1 MIADLS
7 SMSPTA
13 ALLGA
18 AVGLVLGLT
27 GAGGGIFAVPALVF
41 GLGWGVSQAGPV
53 ALLAV
58 GVAAAVGSVQ
68 GLRAGLVRYRAAMLM
83 AGIGVCVAPLG
94 AWMAHRLPE
103 RWLVGLFALA
113 MLVVAARMY
122 RASRGLSANAAKAV
136 TAANPP
142 AGETANPSD
151 DQAASQAASQAANQ
165 AASKTGEALPPCRL
179 NPATGR
185 LHWTP
190 RVAGVLGAIGAVS
203 GFASGLLGVGGG
215 FVIVPALRRF
225 TDITVHGVVATSLFV
240 IALISA
246 GTVAN
251 AWWQGMHPGAQGWVF
266 VAGAVVGMLLGR
278 ALAPRLAA
286 SRLQQIFSTL
296 MAAVAIGMFVKAFGA

>member
-1 MIADLS
+1 
-7 SMSPTA
+7 MSPDLASVFPAA

-18 AVGLVLGLT
+18 GVGLVLGLT

-41 GLGWGVSQAGPV
+41 GLGWGVPQAGPV

-58 GVAAAVGSVQ
+58 GASAAVGSAQ

-94 AWMAHRLPE
+94 TWMAHRLPE
-103 RWLVGLFALA
+103 RWLVGLFAIA
-113 MLVVAARMY
+113 MLIVAARMY
-122 RASRGLSANAAKAV
+122 RASRGARARASTTGPSGAA
-136 TAANPP
+136 AAP
-142 AGETANPSD
+142 
-151 DQAASQAASQAANQ
+151 
-165 AASKTGEALPPCRL
+165 PPCRL
-179 NPATGR
+179 DPATGR
-185 LHWTP
+185 LHWTR
-190 RVAGVLGAIGAVS
+190 RVAGTLGTIGAVS

-225 TDITVHGVVATSLFV
+225 SDITVHGVVATSLFV

-251 AWWQGMHPGAQGWVF
+251 AWWHGMHPGEQGWTFVVGA
-266 VAGAVVGMLLGR
+266 VAGMVLGR

-286 SRLQQIFSTL
+286 ARLQQVFSAL
-296 MAAVAIGMFVKAFGA
+296 MALVALGMFVRAFGA

>member
-1 MIADLS
+1 MFVELS
-7 SMSPTA
+7 GASPMA

-41 GLGWGVSQAGPV
+41 GLGWGVPQAGPV

-58 GVAAAVGSVQ
+58 GASAAVGSAQ

-83 AGIGVCVAPLG
+83 AGVGVCVAPLG
-94 AWMAHRLPE
+94 TWMAHRLPE
-103 RWLVGLFALA
+103 RWLVGLFAIA
-113 MLVVAARMY
+113 MLIVATRMY
-122 RASRGLSANAAKAV
+122 RASRSGASGAAKA
-136 TAANPP
+136 AGNGESANCAP
-142 AGETANPSD
+142 
-151 DQAASQAASQAANQ
+151 
-165 AASKTGEALPPCRL
+165 LPPCRL
-179 NPATGR
+179 DPATGR
-185 LHWTP
+185 LHWTR
-190 RVAGVLGAIGAVS
+190 RVAGTLGGIGVVS

-251 AWWQGMHPGAQGWVF
+251 AWWHGMHPGTQGWMF
-266 VAGAVVGMLLGR
+266 VAGAIIGMLLGR

-286 SRLQQIFSTL
+286 SKLQQLFSML
-296 MAAVAIGMFVKAFGA
+296 MAAVALGMFFKAFGV

>member
-1 MIADLS
+1 M
-7 SMSPTA
+7 A

-41 GLGWGVSQAGPV
+41 GLGWGVPQAGPV

-58 GVAAAVGSVQ
+58 GASAAVGSVH

-83 AGIGVCVAPLG
+83 AGIGVAVAPLG
-94 AWMAHRLPE
+94 TWMAHRLPE
-103 RWLVGLFALA
+103 RWLVGLFAIA
-113 MLVVAARMY
+113 MMVVAARMY
-122 RASRGLSANAAKAV
+122 RASRGGAVNTGKAAGDTTLTGDA
-136 TAANPP
+136 
-142 AGETANPSD
+142 PS
-151 DQAASQAASQAANQ
+151 
-165 AASKTGEALPPCRL
+165 PPCRL
-179 NPATGR
+179 DPATGR
-185 LHWTP
+185 LHWTR
-190 RVAGVLGAIGAVS
+190 RVAGTLGVIGAVS

-251 AWWQGMHPGAQGWVF
+251 AWWNGMHPGAQGWMF
-266 VAGAVVGMLLGR
+266 VAGGIVGMLLGR
-278 ALAPRLAA
+278 ILTPHIEA
-286 SRLQQIFSTL
+286 SRLQQIFSAL
-296 MAAVAIGMFVKAFGA
+296 MAAVALGMFAKAFGA

>member
-1 MIADLS
+1 MFAELS
-7 SMSPTA
+7 SASPMA

-41 GLGWGVSQAGPV
+41 GLGWGVPQAGPV

-58 GVAAAVGSVQ
+58 GASAAVGSAH

-83 AGIGVCVAPLG
+83 AGVGVCVAPLG
-94 AWMAHRLPE
+94 TWMAHRLPE
-103 RWLVGLFALA
+103 RWLVGLFAVA
-113 MLVVAARMY
+113 MLIVAARMY
-122 RASRGLSANAAKAV
+122 RASRGGGAGKAAG
-136 TAANPP
+136 N
-142 AGETANPSD
+142 GESGNCSP
-151 DQAASQAASQAANQ
+151 
-165 AASKTGEALPPCRL
+165 LPPCRL

-185 LHWTP
+185 LHWTR
-190 RVAGVLGAIGAVS
+190 RVAGTLGTIGAVS

-251 AWWQGMHPGAQGWVF
+251 AWWNGMHPGTQGWMF
-266 VAGAVVGMLLGR
+266 VAGAIVGMLLGR

-286 SRLQQIFSTL
+286 SKLQQLFSML
-296 MAAVAIGMFVKAFGA
+296 MAAVALGMFAKAFGA

>member
-1 MIADLS
+1 MLPDLS
-7 SMSPTA
+7 SVSPMA

-41 GLGWGVSQAGPV
+41 GLGWGVPQAGPV

-58 GVAAAVGSVQ
+58 GASAAVGSVQ

-83 AGIGVCVAPLG
+83 AGIGVGVAPLG
-94 AWMAHRLPE
+94 TWMAHRLPE
-103 RWLVGLFALA
+103 HWLVGLFAVA
-113 MLVVAARMY
+113 MLIVATRMY
-122 RASRGLSANAAKAV
+122 RASRSGTVKATGNEASANC
-136 TAANPP
+136 P
-142 AGETANPSD
+142 
-151 DQAASQAASQAANQ
+151 
-165 AASKTGEALPPCRL
+165 ALPPCRL
-179 NPATGR
+179 DPATGR
-185 LHWTP
+185 LHWTR
-190 RVAGVLGAIGAVS
+190 RVAGTLGTIGAVS

-251 AWWQGMHPGAQGWVF
+251 AWWHGMHPGAQGWMF
-266 VAGAVVGMLLGR
+266 VAGAVAGMLLGR

-286 SRLQQIFSTL
+286 SKLQQLFSML
-296 MAAVAIGMFVKAFGA
+296 MAAVALGMFVKAFVA

>member
-1 MIADLS
+1 MLAELS
-7 SMSPTA
+7 SASPMA

-41 GLGWGVSQAGPV
+41 GLGWGVPQAGPV

-58 GVAAAVGSVQ
+58 GASAAVGSAQ

-94 AWMAHRLPE
+94 TWMAHRLPE
-103 RWLVGLFALA
+103 RWLVGLFAIA
-113 MLVVAARMY
+113 MLIVAARMY
-122 RASRGLSANAAKAV
+122 RASRASAAASGKRPSNGESANCA
-136 TAANPP
+136 P
-142 AGETANPSD
+142 
-151 DQAASQAASQAANQ
+151 
-165 AASKTGEALPPCRL
+165 LPPCRL

-185 LHWTP
+185 LHWTR
-190 RVAGVLGAIGAVS
+190 RVAGTLASIGAVS

-251 AWWQGMHPGAQGWVF
+251 AWWHGMHPGAQGWTF
-266 VAGAVVGMLLGR
+266 VAGAIVGMLLGR

-286 SRLQQIFSTL
+286 SKLQQLFSML
-296 MAAVAIGMFVKAFGA
+296 MAAVAFGMFVKAFGV

>member
-41 GLGWGVSQAGPV
+41 GLGWGVPQAGPV

-58 GVAAAVGSVQ
+58 GASAAVGSAH
-68 GLRAGLVRYRAAMLM
+68 GLRVGLVRYRAAMLM
-83 AGIGVCVAPLG
+83 AGIGVAVAPLG
-94 AWMAHRLPE
+94 TWMAHRLPE
-103 RWLVGLFALA
+103 RWLVGLFAIA
-113 MLVVAARMY
+113 MMVVAVRMY
-122 RASRGLSANAAKAV
+122 RASRARTAGTDKGTDLATSAG
-136 TAANPP
+136 TAP
-142 AGETANPSD
+142 
-151 DQAASQAASQAANQ
+151 Q
-165 AASKTGEALPPCRL
+165 PPCRM
-179 NPATGR
+179 NPETGR
-185 LHWTP
+185 LHWTR
-190 RVAGVLGAIGAVS
+190 RVAATLGLIGAVS

-251 AWWQGMHPGAQGWVF
+251 AWWNGMHPGPLGWMF
-266 VAGAVVGMLLGR
+266 VVGGIVGMLLGR
-278 ALAPRLAA
+278 ALTPHIAA
-286 SRLQQIFSTL
+286 SRLQQIFSAL
-296 MAAVAIGMFVKAFGA
+296 MAAVALGMFAKAFGV

>member
-1 MIADLS
+1 MFPEIS
-7 SMSPTA
+7 SVSPVA

-41 GLGWGVSQAGPV
+41 GLGWGVPQAGPV

-58 GVAAAVGSVQ
+58 GASAAVGSAQ

-83 AGIGVCVAPLG
+83 AGIGVCAAPLG
-94 AWMAHRLPE
+94 TWMAHRLPE
-103 RWLVGLFALA
+103 RWLVGLFAVA
-113 MLVVAARMY
+113 MLIVAARMY
-122 RASRGLSANAAKAV
+122 RASRGNRACAPVGGATDNAV
-136 TAANPP
+136 PP
-142 AGETANPSD
+142 
-151 DQAASQAASQAANQ
+151 
-165 AASKTGEALPPCRL
+165 PPCRL
-179 NPATGR
+179 DPATGR
-185 LHWTP
+185 LHWTR
-190 RVAGVLGAIGAVS
+190 RVAGTLGAIGAVS

-225 TDITVHGVVATSLFV
+225 SDITVHGVVATSLFV

-251 AWWQGMHPGAQGWVF
+251 AWWHDMHPGEQGWLF
-266 VAGAVVGMLLGR
+266 VAGAVTGMILGR

-286 SRLQQIFSTL
+286 ARLQQIFSTL
-296 MAAVAIGMFVKAFGA
+296 MAFVAAGMFVKAFGG

>member
-1 MIADLS
+1 MIPDLS
-7 SMSPTA
+7 SVSPTA

-41 GLGWGVSQAGPV
+41 GLGWGVPQAGPV

-58 GVAAAVGSVQ
+58 GASAAVGSAQ

-83 AGIGVCVAPLG
+83 AVIGVCVAPLG
-94 AWMAHRLPE
+94 TWMAHKLPE
-103 RWLVGLFALA
+103 RWLVGLFAIA
-113 MLVVAARMY
+113 MMVVAARMY
-122 RASRGLSANAAKAV
+122 RASRGAAAKA
-136 TAANPP
+136 TRNA
-142 AGETANPSD
+142 AGEGD
-151 DQAASQAASQAANQ
+151 AACA
-165 AASKTGEALPPCRL
+165 ALPPCRL
-179 NPATGR
+179 DPATGR
-185 LHWTP
+185 LHWTR
-190 RVAGVLGAIGAVS
+190 RVAGTLGAIGAVS

-251 AWWQGMHPGAQGWVF
+251 AWWHGMHPGTQGWVF
-266 VAGAVVGMLLGR
+266 VAGAIVGMVFGR

-286 SRLQQIFSTL
+286 SRLQQIFSML
-296 MAAVAIGMFVKAFGA
+296 MAIVAIGMIGKALGV

>member
-1 MIADLS
+1 MFPDLS
-7 SMSPTA
+7 SFSPTA

-41 GLGWGVSQAGPV
+41 GLGWGVPQAGPV

-58 GVAAAVGSVQ
+58 GASAAVGSAQ
-68 GLRAGLVRYRAAMLM
+68 GLRAGIVRYRAAMLM
-83 AGIGVCVAPLG
+83 AGIGVCIAPVGGWL
-94 AWMAHRLPE
+94 AHRLPE

-122 RASRGLSANAAKAV
+122 RASRANAG
-136 TAANPP
+136 TPP
-142 AGETANPSD
+142 VGASEGATPCTSPS
-151 DQAASQAASQAANQ
+151 
-165 AASKTGEALPPCRL
+165 PPCRMD
-179 NPATGR
+179 PSTGR
-185 LHWTP
+185 LHWTR
-190 RVAGVLGAIGAVS
+190 RVASTLGLIGAVS

-251 AWWQGMHPGAQGWVF
+251 AWWHGMHPGMQGWTFVLGA
-266 VAGAVVGMLLGR
+266 VAGMVLGR

-286 SRLQQIFSTL
+286 SRLQQIFSAL
-296 MAAVAIGMFVKAFGA
+296 MAVVAFGMVVKALGA

>member
-1 MIADLS
+1 MFAELS
-7 SMSPTA
+7 SASPMA

-41 GLGWGVSQAGPV
+41 GLGWGVPQAGPV

-58 GVAAAVGSVQ
+58 GASAAVGSAH

-83 AGIGVCVAPLG
+83 AGIGICVAPLG
-94 AWMAHRLPE
+94 TWMAHQLPE
-103 RWLVGLFALA
+103 RWLVGLFAVA
-113 MLVVAARMY
+113 MLIVAARMY
-122 RASRGLSANAAKAV
+122 RASRGEGGGAGKAAGNGESANC
-136 TAANPP
+136 PP
-142 AGETANPSD
+142 
-151 DQAASQAASQAANQ
+151 
-165 AASKTGEALPPCRL
+165 LPPCRL

-185 LHWTP
+185 LHWTR
-190 RVAGVLGAIGAVS
+190 RVAGTLGMIGAVS

-225 TDITVHGVVATSLFV
+225 TDITVHGIVATSLFV

-251 AWWQGMHPGAQGWVF
+251 AWWNGMHPGTQGWMF
-266 VAGAVVGMLLGR
+266 VAGAIVGMLLGR

-286 SRLQQIFSTL
+286 SKLQQIFSML
-296 MAAVAIGMFVKAFGA
+296 MAAVALGMFAKAFGA

>member
-1 MIADLS
+1 MFPDLS
-7 SMSPTA
+7 SVSPTA

-41 GLGWGVSQAGPV
+41 GLGWGVPQAGPV

-58 GVAAAVGSVQ
+58 GASAAVGSAQ
-68 GLRAGLVRYRAAMLM
+68 GLRAGIVRYRAALLM
-83 AGIGVCVAPLG
+83 AGIGVCLAPLG
-94 AWMAHRLPE
+94 SWMAHRLPE
-103 RWLVGLFALA
+103 RWLVGLFAAA
-113 MLVVAARMY
+113 MLIVAARMY
-122 RASRGLSANAAKAV
+122 RASRGACGKGRGMG
-136 TAANPP
+136 ANPGDTSSPP
-142 AGETANPSD
+142 APLSSTSLP
-151 DQAASQAASQAANQ
+151 
-165 AASKTGEALPPCRL
+165 LPPCRMD
-179 NPATGR
+179 PSTGR
-185 LHWTP
+185 LRWTR
-190 RVAGVLGAIGAVS
+190 RVAGTLSVIGAVS

-251 AWWQGMHPGAQGWVF
+251 AWWHGMHPGAQGWTF

-286 SRLQQIFSTL
+286 SRLQQLFSTL
-296 MAAVAIGMFVKAFGA
+296 MAAVALGMLVKAFGV

>member
-1 MIADLS
+1 MFPDLS
-7 SMSPTA
+7 SLSPTA

-41 GLGWGVSQAGPV
+41 GLGWGVPQAGPV

-58 GVAAAVGSVQ
+58 GASAAVGSAQ
-68 GLRAGLVRYRAAMLM
+68 GLRAGIVRYRAAMLM
-83 AGIGVCVAPLG
+83 AGIGVCVAPVGSWL
-94 AWMAHRLPE
+94 AHRLPE

-113 MLVVAARMY
+113 MLIVAARMY
-122 RASRGLSANAAKAV
+122 RASRANAGK
-136 TAANPP
+136 PP
-142 AGETANPSD
+142 GD
-151 DQAASQAASQAANQ
+151 ASEGATRCASP
-165 AASKTGEALPPCRL
+165 LPPCRMD
-179 NPATGR
+179 PSTGR
-185 LHWTP
+185 LHWTR
-190 RVAGVLGAIGAVS
+190 RVASTLGLIGAVS

-251 AWWQGMHPGAQGWVF
+251 AWWHGMHPGLQGWTF
-266 VAGAVVGMLLGR
+266 VLGAVLGMVLGR

-286 SRLQQIFSTL
+286 SRLQQIFSAL
-296 MAAVAIGMFVKAFGA
+296 MAAVAFGMVVKALGA

>member
-1 MIADLS
+1 
-7 SMSPTA
+7 MSPDLASVFPAA

-18 AVGLVLGLT
+18 GVGLVLGLT

-41 GLGWGVSQAGPV
+41 GLGWGVPQAGPV

-58 GVAAAVGSVQ
+58 GASAAVGSAQ

-94 AWMAHRLPE
+94 TWMAHRLPE
-103 RWLVGLFALA
+103 RWLVGLFAIA
-113 MLVVAARMY
+113 MLIVAARMY
-122 RASRGLSANAAKAV
+122 RASRGARARASTTGPSGAA
-136 TAANPP
+136 AA
-142 AGETANPSD
+142 A
-151 DQAASQAASQAANQ
+151 
-165 AASKTGEALPPCRL
+165 PPCRL
-179 NPATGR
+179 DPATGR
-185 LHWTP
+185 LHWTR
-190 RVAGVLGAIGAVS
+190 RVAGTLGTIGAVS

-225 TDITVHGVVATSLFV
+225 SDITVHGVVATSLFV

-251 AWWQGMHPGAQGWVF
+251 AWWHGMHPGEQGWTFVVGA
-266 VAGAVVGMLLGR
+266 VAGMVLGR

-286 SRLQQIFSTL
+286 ARLQQVFSAL
-296 MAAVAIGMFVKAFGA
+296 MALVALGMFVKAFGV

>member
-1 MIADLS
+1 MFVELS
-7 SMSPTA
+7 GASPMA

-41 GLGWGVSQAGPV
+41 GLGCGVPQAGPV

-58 GVAAAVGSVQ
+58 GASAAVGSAQ

-83 AGIGVCVAPLG
+83 AGVGVCVAPLG
-94 AWMAHRLPE
+94 TWMAHRLPE
-103 RWLVGLFALA
+103 RWLVGLFAIA
-113 MLVVAARMY
+113 MLIVATRMY
-122 RASRGLSANAAKAV
+122 RASRSGASGAAKA
-136 TAANPP
+136 AGNGESANCAP
-142 AGETANPSD
+142 
-151 DQAASQAASQAANQ
+151 
-165 AASKTGEALPPCRL
+165 LPPCRL
-179 NPATGR
+179 DPATGR
-185 LHWTP
+185 LHWTR
-190 RVAGVLGAIGAVS
+190 RVAGTLGGIGAVS

-251 AWWQGMHPGAQGWVF
+251 AWWHGMHPGTQGWMF
-266 VAGAVVGMLLGR
+266 VAGAIIGMLLGR

-286 SRLQQIFSTL
+286 SKLQQLFSML
-296 MAAVAIGMFVKAFGA
+296 MAAVALGMFFKAFGV

>member
-1 MIADLS
+1 MFPDLS
-7 SMSPTA
+7 SASPTA

-41 GLGWGVSQAGPV
+41 GLGWGVPQAGPV

-58 GVAAAVGSVQ
+58 GASAAVGSAQ
-68 GLRAGLVRYRAAMLM
+68 GLRAGIVRYRAAMLM
-83 AGIGVCVAPLG
+83 AGIGVCLAPLG
-94 AWMAHRLPE
+94 SWMAHRLPE
-103 RWLVGLFALA
+103 RWLVGLFAMA

-122 RASRGLSANAAKAV
+122 RASRGGTGSAGAGGAAGAC
-136 TAANPP
+136 AP
-142 AGETANPSD
+142 
-151 DQAASQAASQAANQ
+151 
-165 AASKTGEALPPCRL
+165 LPPCRMD
-179 NPATGR
+179 PSTGR
-185 LHWTP
+185 LHWT
-190 RVAGVLGAIGAVS
+190 RQVASTLGVIGAVS

-225 TDITVHGVVATSLFV
+225 TDISVHGVVATSLFV

-251 AWWQGMHPGAQGWVF
+251 AWWHGMHPGTQGWTF
-266 VAGAVVGMLLGR
+266 VVGAVVGMVLGR

-286 SRLQQIFSTL
+286 SRLQQIFSAL
-296 MAAVAIGMFVKAFGA
+296 MAVVAFGMFAKALGV

>member
-1 MIADLS
+1 
-7 SMSPTA
+7 MSPDLASVFPAA

-18 AVGLVLGLT
+18 GVGLVLGLT

-41 GLGWGVSQAGPV
+41 GLGWGVPQAGPV

-58 GVAAAVGSVQ
+58 GASAAVGSAQ

-94 AWMAHRLPE
+94 TWMAHRLPE
-103 RWLVGLFALA
+103 RWLVGLFAIA
-113 MLVVAARMY
+113 MLIVAARMY
-122 RASRGLSANAAKAV
+122 RASRGARARASTTGPSGAA
-136 TAANPP
+136 AAP
-142 AGETANPSD
+142 
-151 DQAASQAASQAANQ
+151 
-165 AASKTGEALPPCRL
+165 PPCRL
-179 NPATGR
+179 DPATGR
-185 LHWTP
+185 LHWTR
-190 RVAGVLGAIGAVS
+190 RVAGTLGTIGAVS

-225 TDITVHGVVATSLFV
+225 SDITVHGVVATSLFV

-251 AWWQGMHPGAQGWVF
+251 AWWHGMHPGEQGWTFVVGA
-266 VAGAVVGMLLGR
+266 VAGMVLGR

-286 SRLQQIFSTL
+286 ARLQQVFSAL
-296 MAAVAIGMFVKAFGA
+296 MALVALGMFVKAFGA